1 MISPSYTDLSMPGV
15 AEDALAEF
23 DRAEIAG
30 TLDAWARKWGRELAM
45 TLVQNPMIED
55 DVDGI
60 KADLR
65 EAEQDVSRLKSEAK
79 DMTQAVQS
87 AINILEAA
95 L

>member
-1 MISPSYTDLSMPGV
+1 MISPSYTDLSLPGV

-30 TLDAWARKWGRELAM
+30 TLEDWARKWGREMAM
-45 TLVQNPMIED
+45 TLAQNPMIED
-55 DVDGI
+55 DVDDI
-60 KADLR
+60 KADLK
-65 EAEQDVSRLKSEAK
+65 EAEQDVSCLKSEAK
-79 DMTQAVQS
+79 DLTQAIQS